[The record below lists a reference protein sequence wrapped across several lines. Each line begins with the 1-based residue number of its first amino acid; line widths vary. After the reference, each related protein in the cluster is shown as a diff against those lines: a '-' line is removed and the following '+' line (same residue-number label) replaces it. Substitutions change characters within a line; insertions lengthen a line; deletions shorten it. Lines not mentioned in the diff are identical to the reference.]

1 MFRLQIM
8 KALSSLKL
16 MDQETSEGKLK
27 RKRTHGG
34 LALRCKCKSEA
45 ERGEPAKSR
54 SLKGRPS
61 IQQRNRNKT
70 TDGGRP
76 LAMMMSADHQLITRE
91 ACKAGKWENDQVIK
105 SNASVNARENVPL
118 TNDDDDDDDDY
129 SRRKYPPPRHVNY
142 RIAWPSSLFIPQTN
156 NVVRAA
162 GIFPH
167 FLVEIFSFLGLF
179 SVPPSAV
186 RWALFR
192 QFLYTWE
199 FLITSFRNFIQI
211 SG

>member
-1 MFRLQIM
+1 VDNESTQFIEVDGSRDQRTKIETQEDTWWAGISLQM
-8 KALSSLKL
+8 QKWS
-16 MDQETSEGKLK
+16 GK
-27 RKRTHGG
+27 RGPGG
-34 LALRCKCKSEA
+34 QM
-45 ERGEPAKSR
+45 R

-76 LAMMMSADHQLITRE
+76 LAMMMSADHQLITRQ

-162 GIFPH
+162 GIFSH
-167 FLVEIFSFLGLF
+167 FLVEIFSFLGL
-179 SVPPSAV
+179 SLSLPLP
-186 RWALFR
+186 
-192 QFLYTWE
+192 
-199 FLITSFRNFIQI
+199 
-211 SG
+211 